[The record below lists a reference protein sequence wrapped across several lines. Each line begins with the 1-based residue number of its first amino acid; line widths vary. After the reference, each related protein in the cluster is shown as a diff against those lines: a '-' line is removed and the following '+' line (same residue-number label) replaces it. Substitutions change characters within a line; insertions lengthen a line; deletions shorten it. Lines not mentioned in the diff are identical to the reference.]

1 MSQIQPL
8 TVEEI
13 LPAGA
18 PPLTEPAPGAAGSA
32 FRSGCGY
39 CSRIRSRAAA

>member
-18 PPLTEPAPGAAGSA
+18 PPLTEPVPTRRLGVPQWVRLLLS
-32 FRSGCGY
+32 
-39 CSRIRSRAAA
+39 